1 MSMAELAALD
11 LPMAIRCIIVDDH
24 TLFRE
29 GLRHVLE
36 SDPDLQVVGEASD
49 AIHGIEEVRK
59 LRPDIVLMDISM
71 PGVSSFEAARQ
82 IEKESPGTRLIF
94 LTMHE
99 DEEYL
104 LQCLEVGAFGYI
116 LKDAPPPKLIQAVR
130 DVHQG
135 RKYLSPQVL
144 GKLVDDFRSRSQGR
158 RQTRGATLTPRER
171 EVVKMI
177 AEGNSVKQIAEI
189 LGLSIKT
196 VEAHKFNL
204 MRKLD
209 IHNKAQLVTYAIQKK
224 IVKMPAG
231 A

>member
-1 MSMAELAALD
+1 MAELAALD

>member
-1 MSMAELAALD
+1 
-11 LPMAIRCIIVDDH
+11 MAIKCVIVDDH

-29 GLRHVLE
+29 GLRRVLE
-36 SDPDLQVVGEASD
+36 GEPDLQVIGEAGD
-49 AIHGIEEVRK
+49 ATQGHEQVRQ
-59 LRPDIVLMDISM
+59 LRPDVVLMDIGM
-71 PGVSSFEAARQ
+71 PGISSFEAARL
-82 IEKESPGTRLIF
+82 IERDCPGTRLIF

-116 LKDAPPPKLIQAVR
+116 LKDAPAPKLISAVR
-130 DVHQG
+130 DVFQG

-144 GKLVDDFRSRSQGR
+144 GKLVDDFRSRAQGR
-158 RQTRGATLTPRER
+158 RGQPRGATLTPRER

-177 AEGNSVKQIAEI
+177 AEGNSVKEIAAL
-189 LGLSIKT
+189 LGLSVKT

>member
-1 MSMAELAALD
+1 
-11 LPMAIRCIIVDDH
+11 MAIRCIIVDDH

-29 GLRHVLE
+29 GLRRVLE
-36 SDPDLQVVGEASD
+36 SEADLQVIAEASN
-49 AIHGIEEVRK
+49 ALEGIEQVRK
-59 LRPDIVLMDISM
+59 LRPDVVLMDIGM
-71 PGVSSFEAARQ
+71 PGTSSFEAARQ
-82 IEKESPGTRLIF
+82 IDKDCPGTRLIF

-104 LQCLEVGAFGYI
+104 LQCLDVGAFGYV
-116 LKDAPPPKLIQAVR
+116 LKDAPAPKLIGAVR
-130 DVHQG
+130 DVSQG

-144 GKLVDDFRSRSQGR
+144 GKLVDDFRLRAQGRYGQSRS
-158 RQTRGATLTPRER
+158 ATLTPRER

-177 AEGNSVKQIAEI
+177 AEGNSVKEIAAI
-189 LGLSIKT
+189 LGLSVKT
-196 VEAHKFNL
+196 IEAHKFNL

-224 IVKMPAG
+224 IVNMPAG